1 MACAAPYA
9 HHCPKTCPAAPL
21 RHARRA
27 PLEHTAGA
35 SARERFT
42 RAPPARGRITRA
54 ARAAH
59 VGMRHVVGL
68 QDAPAHCPATGGA
81 AGSRS
86 ASSVRYRRATSG
98 PLCGRIQR
106 AEASRHRLRRAPRT
120 WQLTVLRG
128 TAREQLGGLGT
139 ASEAEEVQVQT
150 VDTLIGTG
158 PESKGSYVMSM
169 GVHVLQG
176 EASAGGAAHRVP

>member
-1 MACAAPYA
+1 MPRSPRPAPCAPSTSGTQSGRERARA
-9 HHCPKTCPAAPL
+9 L
-21 RHARRA
+21 HARAPDPRA
-27 PLEHTAGA
+27 NHTHGSRCPRQYAPC
-35 SARERFT
+35 SCT
-42 RAPPARGRITRA
+42 RRC
-54 ARAAH
+54 ARALSCD
-59 VGMRHVVGL
+59 RRS
-68 QDAPAHCPATGGA
+68 
-81 AGSRS
+81 AGS

-128 TAREQLGGLGT
+128 TAREQLGGLGA

>member
-1 MACAAPYA
+1 MRPRIVLRQVEHKVSIKRALSACD
-9 HHCPKTCPAAPL
+9 K
-21 RHARRA
+21 
-27 PLEHTAGA
+27 
-35 SARERFT
+35 
-42 RAPPARGRITRA
+42 
-54 ARAAH
+54 
-59 VGMRHVVGL
+59 
-68 QDAPAHCPATGGA
+68 
-81 AGSRS
+81 
-86 ASSVRYRRATSG
+86 RATVR
-98 PLCGRIQR
+98 PHVQR

-128 TAREQLGGLGT
+128 TAREQLGGLGA

-176 EASAGGAAHRVP
+176 EASASGAAHRVP